1 MTDATRGPWY
11 WCLVH
16 NRLERAEGCPNIER
30 MGPYETKEM
39 AEGALDRAHER
50 TEAWDAEDKNWRGG
64 S

>member
-1 MTDATRGPWY
+1 MSDATRGPWY

-16 NRLERAEGCPNIER
+16 NRLEGPEGCPNIER
-30 MGPYETKEM
+30 MGPYETKEL

-50 TEAWDAEDKNWRGG
+50 TEAWDAEDRKWQSG